1 MSPIERLNKKT
12 IQLWAAELSLAICL
26 VYALFYLASY
36 LGLQYSVLS
45 NRAVVDRTVNGS
57 IFSGPFDIAIWATS
71 ILLAL
76 FWLGYSLKLKRTSGF
91 RSISAKGLLLL
102 IFGLLVGVGLVF
114 FGFVGISL
122 LVLVSFVLLFLN
134 LMFAPDL
141 FGVSRLVLFLRLLF
155 AGLFTMFFVELAS
168 FILFSIPLVM
178 GFDVGATGFHWSSV
192 ELAFANLSYPFLP
205 YVYLLLVLLA
215 PGAFVFRVFPKGWQ
229 WIVCKTKAT
238 RALNSLNETLDCCK
252 TWAFRFDFLKG
263 NWVVVLAVIVSAFIS
278 CLFVVFTV
286 LPWSNPTGMLVSVD
300 SPVYYGWI
308 SHMKTLDVNSA
319 LSFAFSNDR
328 AIFLVLGYALS
339 FVAPTVVVVQSA
351 AALLL
356 VLLTFVTV
364 FVLRL
369 LSSSRMVQVLGVL
382 LVPFSFSALGLIFA
396 GYFANMLALILIFT
410 YIVLFFRLLN
420 KWSNLGFFSLIVVS
434 VLVLFSHSWTWF
446 VFVLSLGMYLFLE
459 WRLTKIDKNSWG
471 RLKNKVFLIG
481 ITVGV
486 GLTIDVLRTALLPI
500 SSSSSALNTAQSSL
514 GLLNPAFLVS
524 GMKQT
529 VGVMLGGVFANQ
541 IFFALSFMGLLVL
554 LRFKSEITNF
564 FVAWLFV
571 ACVSIIFAADNLVF
585 NRALFLV
592 PWVVLSALGL
602 NFVIRFVGS
611 KFGELKDFRNYG
623 FWVVLI
629 VLTFVFL
636 VLVNFSLRFLFNIN
650 IW

>member
-1 MSPIERLNKKT
+1 M
-12 IQLWAAELSLAICL
+12 
-26 VYALFYLASY
+26 
-36 LGLQYSVLS
+36 
-45 NRAVVDRTVNGS
+45 
-57 IFSGPFDIAIWATS
+57 
-71 ILLAL
+71 
-76 FWLGYSLKLKRTSGF
+76 
-91 RSISAKGLLLL
+91 
-102 IFGLLVGVGLVF
+102 
-114 FGFVGISL
+114 
-122 LVLVSFVLLFLN
+122 LLFLN

-141 FGVSRLVLFLRLLF
+141 FGVSRMGLFLRLLF
-155 AGLFTMFFVELAS
+155 AGLFTVFFVELAS
-168 FILFSIPLVM
+168 FILFGIPLAM
-178 GFDVGATGFHWSSV
+178 GFDVGATGLHWNSV

-215 PGAFVFRVFPKGWQ
+215 LGAFVFRVFPKGWQ
-229 WIVCKTKAT
+229 WIVNKTKAT
-238 RALNSLNETLDCCK
+238 RPLNNLNETFDCCK
-252 TWAFRFDFLKG
+252 TWAFRLDFLKG
-263 NWVVVLAVIVSAFIS
+263 NWVVVLAVIVSAFVS

-339 FVAPTVVVVQSA
+339 FVAPTVAVVQSV

-356 VLLTFVTV
+356 VLLTVVTV

-369 LSSSRMVQVLGVL
+369 LSSSRMIQVLGAL

-410 YIVLFFRLLN
+410 YFVLFFRLLN

-486 GLTIDVLRTALLPI
+486 GLTIDILRTVLLPI
-500 SSSSSALNTAQSSL
+500 SSSGSALSTAQSSL
-514 GLLNPAFLVS
+514 GLPNPAFLVS

-541 IFFALSFMGLLVL
+541 IFFALSFIGLLILV
-554 LRFKSEITNF
+554 RFKSEIANF

-585 NRALFLV
+585 NRVLFLV

-602 NFVIRFVGS
+602 DFVIRFVGS
-611 KFGELKDFRNYG
+611 KVGESKDFRNYG
-623 FWVVLI
+623 FWVVLL
-629 VLTFVFL
+629 VLAFVFL
-636 VLVNFSLRFLFNIN
+636 VLLNFSLRFLFNIN